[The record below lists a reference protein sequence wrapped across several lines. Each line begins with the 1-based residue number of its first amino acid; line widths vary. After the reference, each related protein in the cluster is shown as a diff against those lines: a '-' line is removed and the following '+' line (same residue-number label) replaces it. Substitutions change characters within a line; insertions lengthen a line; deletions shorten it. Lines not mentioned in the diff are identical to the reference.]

1 MNREVT
7 NNNLHLLLPGK
18 IILFAERYAVEH
30 QVSTLEALRI
40 FYHSNT
46 YKLLEKEETKFW
58 HYGPVALYEEFQ
70 ERH

>member
-7 NNNLHLLLPGK
+7 NDNLHLLLPGK
-18 IILFAERYAVEH
+18 IVLFAERYAEEH
-30 QVSTLEALRI
+30 HVSALEALRI

-46 YKLLEKEETKFW
+46 YKLLEREETKLW

>member
-18 IILFAERYAVEH
+18 IILFAERYAAEH